1 MGIREK
7 RNFEKSNDYFLCS
20 IIIVLPTI
28 YIIANVLNENQGLK
42 DKLTRLLIAFG
53 MNEKYILNNVCSQA
67 DFLGNAVWT
76 LTTILA
82 AFMVLHY
89 SSIGN
94 NTYGVKNRKIIS
106 YTCGTFFIPEILIF
120 NIAVVL
126 CMTFAYYVK
135 SFATFFLLAIYS
147 ILLQLLLIF
156 GSIFLTSQRVCF
168 RVILHVEEKQ
178 FHELCEVVRNNKVL
192 FHKLG
197 VISNKEN
204 AFVYHSDMILKGQD
218 SLTEKFEIIQNI
230 LYIPFNIEY
239 QKFFLY
245 VDGIYYYLYQ
255 NMRVVVSYIGE
266 HVNER
271 QKLV

>member
-156 GSIFLTSQRVCF
+156 GSIFLTSQG
-168 RVILHVEEKQ
+168 
-178 FHELCEVVRNNKVL
+178 L
-192 FHKLG
+192 F
-197 VISNKEN
+197 S
-204 AFVYHSDMILKGQD
+204 
-218 SLTEKFEIIQNI
+218 
-230 LYIPFNIEY
+230 
-239 QKFFLY
+239 
-245 VDGIYYYLYQ
+245 
-255 NMRVVVSYIGE
+255 SYFTC
-266 HVNER
+266 
-271 QKLV
+271 